1 MMSRRL
7 REGFNRQLNREL
19 YSAYLCMSMAAYFES
34 VKLKGF
40 SHWMQAQVQE
50 ELLHVM
56 RLFDVLSQLDAR
68 IEMMPI
74 EAPPVNWPSPQ
85 KVFEDT
91 LKHNK
96 NITMMINSLV
106 TMARAENDQA
116 SIQALQWFVNK
127 QQEEE
132 QLAAEV
138 LEKCKMARDTQGQ
151 KALDNQLSERPWP
164 FME

>member
-1 MMSRRL
+1 
-7 REGFNRQLNREL
+7 
-19 YSAYLCMSMAAYFES
+19 MSMAAYFES

-56 RLFDVLSQLDAR
+56 RLFDVMSQMDAR

-74 EAPPVNWPSPQ
+74 EAPPINWPSPQ
-85 KVFEDT
+85 KVLEDT

-96 NITMMINSLV
+96 NTTASINSLV

-116 SIQALQWFVNK
+116 SLQALQWFVNK
-127 QQEEE
+127 QQEQE
-132 QLAAEV
+132 QLSAGV
-138 LEKCKMARDTQGQ
+138 LEKCKQARDTQGQ
-151 KALDNQLSERPWP
+151 KTLDSELGDRPWP

>member
-7 REGFNRQLNREL
+7 REGINRQLNREL

-56 RLFDVLSQLDAR
+56 RLFDVLSGLDAR

-85 KVFEDT
+85 KVLEDI
-91 LKHNK
+91 LRHNK
-96 NITMMINSLV
+96 NMMMSINSLV

-116 SIQALQWFVNK
+116 SLQALQWFVNK
-127 QQEEE
+127 QQE
-132 QLAAEV
+132 Q
-138 LEKCKMARDTQGQ
+138 EKISALYLDKCRMAPDSEGQ
-151 KALDNQLSERPWP
+151 KALDNEMGERPWP

>member
-19 YSAYLCMSMAAYFES
+19 YSAYLSMSMAAYFES
-34 VKLKGF
+34 ITLKGF

-56 RLFDVLSQLDAR
+56 RLFDVLSGMDAR

-74 EAPPVNWPSPQ
+74 EAPPINWPSPQ
-85 KVFEDT
+85 RVLEDL
-91 LKHNK
+91 LKHSK
-96 NITMMINSLV
+96 NMTASINSLV

-116 SIQALQWFVNK
+116 SLQALQWFVNK

-132 QLAAEV
+132 QLAAGA
-138 LEKCKMARDTQGQ
+138 LEKCKMARDTEAQ
-151 KALDNQLSERPWP
+151 KTLDSELGDRPWP